1 MNRELTNQEHKAMY
15 LHGQGDTYRQIGIAL
30 QVSRQRAQQIVAKA
44 RAKEE
49 RAKLKPRRIVERF
62 SVEELGLI
70 EREGE

>member
-1 MNRELTNQEHKAMY
+1 MNRELTNQEDEALY
-15 LHGQGDTYRQIGIAL
+15 WRAYNYTYRQIGIAL